1 MDINKNKRPKHLVSN
16 IYTFPK
22 TTSTNVHNFHPSVIT
37 TERNRNL
44 QQRSTHLVSNTSSFL
59 ITSSANVHTSHP
71 SVILQQEE
79 TGIYTTTSVGSCH
92 LAKLTSNPS
101 LPALAH
107 KFSYFQIPRVKALY
121 SLGRAS
127 HSELSALSREK

>member
-1 MDINKNKRPKHLVSN
+1 MEINKNKRPKHLVSS

-22 TTSTNVHNFHPSVIT
+22 TTSTNVHNFHPLVIT
-37 TERNRNL
+37 TGRNRNL

-59 ITSSANVHTSHP
+59 INVHTSHP

-79 TGIYTTTSVGSCH
+79 TGIHTTTSVGSCH
-92 LAKLTSNPS
+92 LTKLTSNPL